1 MDCSENSSLPSTSL
15 FTLCDGQQRTSED
28 QSSDIPVVKDR
39 TSNCRIEKKDVSGTL
54 GQFHSLAMEE
64 VLIGKGCVT
73 VSGQCAS
80 LSENNEPNILCSAG
94 CLTNNAIENV
104 PLKENN
110 INNNGEIVNSN
121 VDVTSLENSLSRQKN
136 KPNKTISPD
145 SCLTLG
151 TIANVGMKLCR
162 DINKEGSD
170 SGVEVNG
177 AHESL
182 PCLQRISSGLEDSN
196 ISSTMSCDS
205 SLISYY
211 SSSYQDAE
219 DLVTGTTMV
228 LPPSGDGT
236 SEAGSESSSITSKDA
251 GQGMKI
257 GTSSIFMK
265 RKTDLTS
272 VLKKSTT
279 NRQTTSTPS
288 AVSSA
293 RTRVITS
300 SGQPSFTDKTT
311 TLGSINKPTAISNCR
326 KEKVALS
333 TSIKGVASKL
343 VQQGLS
349 SRASR
354 PNSSS
359 STGMSKG
366 HSRTSGNI
374 TVNVSDK
381 NVVSQSKGRG
391 LFRAVK
397 AKVSSNMPNN
407 DGRWPSSI
415 HRPQPSSTK
424 SREGS
429 IMENTIKKTVATS
442 TIGMGEDTIMESKAS
457 ALEKYAT
464 LPRRRR
470 YQSPETS
477 VTEVHLRSQ
486 STGRDPSLNR
496 AASLR
501 KQLQVR
507 EPPKSLPPYPRHHRT
522 RIYHETSIQTVLTGD
537 DVERALTGTM
547 LLDRTSF
554 RTNQLLD
561 QQVQTEDRLQE
572 HLEDLV
578 ILKAE
583 CQRQRKEM
591 SQKEE
596 CQIQTLTRLQQMEQS
611 LGTMLATVKGKQ
623 NDTETGQLN
632 CLQELEDHILS
643 SNHIIAKQQQEI
655 AELQIIRRK
664 LEQVLFH
671 QNTIVGAYG
680 SAHLDVHL
688 TESSSEQY
696 LESRTETEQSLS
708 AHQSLLHQ
716 QQEIEVESV
725 ELQDFLLAEKTTLAE
740 ALKEA
745 EAEVEHQKSEVAQR
759 NCELERQ
766 QEECRHLVRI
776 SEQRRQENLAL
787 QSKLRSLEQCS
798 KDLLLQQGAAMSGAA
813 VALSGLGSRLD
824 GLVEQ
829 LASSYNISEK
839 DLEDV
844 IFHNEA
850 YSKSNS
856 SVEVSPE
863 KSSSLHSSES
873 VFRTKQTTPSP
884 KRGASFVS
892 AVISAI
898 RNTAAHSARTQTVE
912 KQQFPSSQPS
922 QPVSDT
928 PTQTDSSPE
937 LSELL
942 DLEKDPCLAVES
954 EDYQMSSDSSV
965 GSRLNNSESLQNLSQ
980 AILGRQQVDAM
991 LSQEH
996 SCYMP
1001 TVTLVDQFERNFNVK
1016 EMPYIG
1022 LGILRGLQLS
1032 EQMNQNQ
1039 ESRLEETRHLN
1050 GAVAKLRK
1058 ELQEARAKLQ
1068 TTVFEIDRAHAE
1080 SHRQQ
1085 DTVQIPLLQEKL
1097 SEKEHQLTELT
1108 QKFSNS
1114 KQLLSENLHQ
1124 AALELRRQYEAI
1136 DAALETLHS
1145 IQSIVLQCP
1154 PLAKLQRDLE
1164 ETNFQCASSLP
1175 IMMPDLNANAAL
1187 ATNIVPHNPING
1199 TV

>member
-1 MDCSENSSLPSTSL
+1 MMTFSHMVLPVKQVWTLEETVHHRRGGEKPIREEDLFEHKHHVYRKQLLHRAVCLIDAGKGRGSTQDGYPAGHLLLCFGMAASDPVYNTELFCKGWPHEDKLKELTTCGVLCVEEICDVLFSSNLCVTMDCSENSSMPSTSP
-15 FTLCDGQQRTSED
+15 FTLCDGQQNTSED
-28 QSSDIPVVKDR
+28 QSSDLPVVKDM

-64 VLIGKGCVT
+64 VFIGKGCVA
-73 VSGQCAS
+73 VSDQCAS
-80 LSENNEPNILCSAG
+80 LSENNEPSMLCSAR
-94 CLTNNAIENV
+94 CLANKAIENV

-110 INNNGEIVNSN
+110 INNDGEIVNSN

-136 KPNKTISPD
+136 KSNKTISPD

-182 PCLQRISSGLEDSN
+182 PSLQMISSRLEDSN

-219 DLVTGTTMV
+219 DLVTGTTIV

-257 GTSSIFMK
+257 GTSSIFTK

-279 NRQTTSTPS
+279 NRLKTISTPS
-288 AVSSA
+288 AASSA

-300 SGQPSFTDKTT
+300 SSQPSFTDKTT
-311 TLGSINKPTAISNCR
+311 TLGSTNKPTAISSCR
-326 KEKVALS
+326 KEKVAIS

-354 PNSSS
+354 SNSSS

-366 HSRTSGNI
+366 HSRTSGNL
-374 TVNVSDK
+374 TLNVSEK
-381 NVVSQSKGRG
+381 NVVSQSRGRG

-397 AKVSSNMPNN
+397 A
-407 DGRWPSSI
+407 
-415 HRPQPSSTK
+415 
-424 SREGS
+424 
-429 IMENTIKKTVATS
+429 
-442 TIGMGEDTIMESKAS
+442 
-457 ALEKYAT
+457 
-464 LPRRRR
+464 
-470 YQSPETS
+470 
-477 VTEVHLRSQ
+477 
-486 STGRDPSLNR
+486 
-496 AASLR
+496 
-501 KQLQVR
+501 
-507 EPPKSLPPYPRHHRT
+507 KSLPPYPRHHRT

-583 CQRQRKEM
+583 CHKQRKEM

-596 CQIQTLTRLQQMEQS
+596 CQMQTLTRLQQMEQS

-623 NDTETGQLN
+623 NDTGTGQLN
-632 CLQELEDHILS
+632 SLQELEDHILS
-643 SNHIIAKQQQEI
+643 SSHIIAKQQQEI

-664 LEQVLFH
+664 LEQ
-671 QNTIVGAYG
+671 
-680 SAHLDVHL
+680 
-688 TESSSEQY
+688 
-696 LESRTETEQSLS
+696 ETEQSFS
-708 AHQSLLHQ
+708 AQQYLLHQ

-745 EAEVEHQKSEVAQR
+745 EAEVEHQKCEVAQR
-759 NCELERQ
+759 NSELERQ

-856 SVEVSPE
+856 SLEVSPE

-898 RNTAAHSARTQTVE
+898 RNTATHSACTQTVE
-912 KQQFPSSQPS
+912 KQQFTSS

-942 DLEKDPCLAVES
+942 DLEKDPCLAVEN

-1001 TVTLVDQFERNFNVK
+1001 TVTLQVK
-1016 EMPYIG
+1016 E
-1022 LGILRGLQLS
+1022 L
-1032 EQMNQNQ
+1032 E
-1039 ESRLEETRHLN
+1039 RLEKDRYILLSF
-1050 GAVAKLRK
+1050 GLRK
-1058 ELQEARAKLQ
+1058 W
-1068 TTVFEIDRAHAE
+1068 
-1080 SHRQQ
+1080 
-1085 DTVQIPLLQEKL
+1085 
-1097 SEKEHQLTELT
+1097 
-1108 QKFSNS
+1108 
-1114 KQLLSENLHQ
+1114 
-1124 AALELRRQYEAI
+1124 
-1136 DAALETLHS
+1136 
-1145 IQSIVLQCP
+1145 
-1154 PLAKLQRDLE
+1154 E
-1164 ETNFQCASSLP
+1164 EG
-1175 IMMPDLNANAAL
+1175 DK
-1187 ATNIVPHNPING
+1187 
-1199 TV
+1199 

>member
-1 MDCSENSSLPSTSL
+1 MDFSENSSLPSTSP
-15 FTLCDGQQRTSED
+15 FTLCDGQQSTSED
-28 QSSDIPVVKDR
+28 QSSALPVVKDM
-39 TSNCRIEKKDVSGTL
+39 TSNFRIEKKDVSGTI
-54 GQFHSLAMEE
+54 GQFNSLAMEE
-64 VLIGKGCVT
+64 VFI
-73 VSGQCAS
+73 AR
-80 LSENNEPNILCSAG
+80 
-94 CLTNNAIENV
+94 CLANKAIENV
-104 PLKENN
+104 PLKEIN
-110 INNNGEIVNSN
+110 INNDGESN

-136 KPNKTISPD
+136 KSNKTISPD

-151 TIANVGMKLCR
+151 TIANVGMKSCR
-162 DINKEGSD
+162 DNNKEGSD

-182 PCLQRISSGLEDSN
+182 PCLQMISSRLEDSN

-257 GTSSIFMK
+257 GNSSIFMK

-279 NRQTTSTPS
+279 NRLKNTSTPS
-288 AVSSA
+288 AASSA

-300 SGQPSFTDKTT
+300 SSQPSFTDKTT
-311 TLGSINKPTAISNCR
+311 TLGSTNKPTAISSCR
-326 KEKVALS
+326 KEKVAIS

-343 VQQGLS
+343 LQQGLS

-354 PNSSS
+354 SNSSS

-366 HSRTSGNI
+366 HSRTSGNL
-374 TVNVSDK
+374 TVNVSEK
-381 NVVSQSKGRG
+381 NVVSQSRGRG

-415 HRPQPSSTK
+415 HRPQPSSSK

-429 IMENTIKKTVATS
+429 IVENTNKKTVSTS
-442 TIGMGEDTIMESKAS
+442 TIGMGDDTIMESKAS

-486 STGRDPSLNR
+486 STGHDPSLNR

-501 KQLQVR
+501 KQHQVR

-561 QQVQTEDRLQE
+561 QQVQTVMCVCVCVCVTTYVYFLFNLAVEEFFNSAAAMKRQPGEMRKLEDRLQE

-583 CQRQRKEM
+583 CHKQRKEM

-596 CQIQTLTRLQQMEQS
+596 CQMQTLTRLQQMEQS

-632 CLQELEDHILS
+632 SLQELEDYILS
-643 SNHIIAKQQQEI
+643 SSHIIAKQQQEI

-664 LEQVLFH
+664 LEQ
-671 QNTIVGAYG
+671 
-680 SAHLDVHL
+680 
-688 TESSSEQY
+688 
-696 LESRTETEQSLS
+696 ETEQSLS
-708 AHQSLLHQ
+708 AQQYLLHQ

-745 EAEVEHQKSEVAQR
+745 EAEVK
-759 NCELERQ
+759 LTYK
-766 QEECRHLVRI
+766 I
-776 SEQRRQENLAL
+776 SHF
-787 QSKLRSLEQCS
+787 
-798 KDLLLQQGAAMSGAA
+798 
-813 VALSGLGSRLD
+813 
-824 GLVEQ
+824 
-829 LASSYNISEK
+829 
-839 DLEDV
+839 
-844 IFHNEA
+844 IFKEA
-850 YSKSNS
+850 
-856 SVEVSPE
+856 
-863 KSSSLHSSES
+863 
-873 VFRTKQTTPSP
+873 
-884 KRGASFVS
+884 
-892 AVISAI
+892 
-898 RNTAAHSARTQTVE
+898 
-912 KQQFPSSQPS
+912 
-922 QPVSDT
+922 
-928 PTQTDSSPE
+928 
-937 LSELL
+937 
-942 DLEKDPCLAVES
+942 
-954 EDYQMSSDSSV
+954 
-965 GSRLNNSESLQNLSQ
+965 
-980 AILGRQQVDAM
+980 
-991 LSQEH
+991 
-996 SCYMP
+996 
-1001 TVTLVDQFERNFNVK
+1001 
-1016 EMPYIG
+1016 
-1022 LGILRGLQLS
+1022 
-1032 EQMNQNQ
+1032 
-1039 ESRLEETRHLN
+1039 
-1050 GAVAKLRK
+1050 
-1058 ELQEARAKLQ
+1058 
-1068 TTVFEIDRAHAE
+1068 
-1080 SHRQQ
+1080 
-1085 DTVQIPLLQEKL
+1085 
-1097 SEKEHQLTELT
+1097 
-1108 QKFSNS
+1108 
-1114 KQLLSENLHQ
+1114 
-1124 AALELRRQYEAI
+1124 
-1136 DAALETLHS
+1136 
-1145 IQSIVLQCP
+1145 
-1154 PLAKLQRDLE
+1154 
-1164 ETNFQCASSLP
+1164 
-1175 IMMPDLNANAAL
+1175 
-1187 ATNIVPHNPING
+1187 
-1199 TV
+1199 

>member
-80 LSENNEPNILCSAG
+80 SGENNEPNILCSAG

-265 RKTDLTS
+265 RKTDLSS

-293 RTRVITS
+293 RTRVISS

-429 IMENTIKKTVATS
+429 IMENTNKKTVATS

-623 NDTETGQLN
+623 NDTGERFVVL
-632 CLQELEDHILS
+632 C
-643 SNHIIAKQQQEI
+643 
-655 AELQIIRRK
+655 
-664 LEQVLFH
+664 VLFH

-688 TESSSEQY
+688 TESSSVQY

-898 RNTAAHSARTQTVE
+898 RNTAAHSARTQTIE

-1001 TVTLVDQFERNFNVK
+1001 TVTLVDQQVK
-1016 EMPYIG
+1016 ELDIFREEQIYSSIFWGSEMG
-1022 LGILRGLQLS
+1022 GRGEGSNLPRSTIYEGSACLLLTS
-1032 EQMNQNQ
+1032 
-1039 ESRLEETRHLN
+1039 
-1050 GAVAKLRK
+1050 
-1058 ELQEARAKLQ
+1058 Q
-1068 TTVFEIDRAHAE
+1068 TED
-1080 SHRQQ
+1080 
-1085 DTVQIPLLQEKL
+1085 
-1097 SEKEHQLTELT
+1097 
-1108 QKFSNS
+1108 
-1114 KQLLSENLHQ
+1114 
-1124 AALELRRQYEAI
+1124 
-1136 DAALETLHS
+1136 
-1145 IQSIVLQCP
+1145 
-1154 PLAKLQRDLE
+1154 
-1164 ETNFQCASSLP
+1164 
-1175 IMMPDLNANAAL
+1175 
-1187 ATNIVPHNPING
+1187 
-1199 TV
+1199 